1 MDNKLYEIIF
11 KRKSFHLFLNVGDEK
26 ITQEE
31 LDNINNAFEHF
42 EPLYKDIKVKMRI
55 VKESETTCHRRAEY
69 CLLLYSENKDGYLQN
84 VGYIGEQ
91 IDLYLVSKNIG
102 TLWFGIGKAEEKEI
116 EGLEYVIMIA
126 IRKIS
131 DQSKYRKD
139 MYKSKR
145 KDLDEIWTGQ
155 IIEGVSDVVRFA
167 PSACNSQPWL
177 VKNGETLDVYRYK
190 EEGKRKARFASFDG
204 LTGETK
210 IVPKEGMVEKAT
222 PYPYLFFGSLFFVV
236 EAVAVMVVF
245 SIFRHAEDLVLRDV
259 AYSVLTIGAIGFV
272 ILIYNILPIR
282 IDSMTDGY
290 RLTMVSNPKN
300 KLAFNELLRV
310 EYEISQGNDDVE
322 IKIFDEITN
331 FTADLNL
338 NKVYALLD
346 KKEYK
351 EAEEIL
357 DKIIDAKQDVSEKV
371 YIRARAQKIYINLI
385 TKNLEESKEYY
396 DKEVPVSERREI
408 SNDVSMASIRA
419 YLLMSGLL
427 DKSRSECIIAL
438 NNVYSAFKHTPKNRQ
453 HTELV
458 LFNEALQKVVDA
470 HPDWELEGYKLQESN

>member
-1 MDNKLYEIIF
+1 MKKEDISGLIVYLIIIAFAIVFGLTVLQTHQAESTLSGSFLYVVYIIGAVLAGTILNAILFEIAHVIGAKIGKYEIL
-11 KRKSFHLFLNVGDEK
+11 SV
-26 ITQEE
+26 
-31 LDNINNAFEHF
+31 NI
-42 EPLYKDIKVKMRI
+42 L
-55 VKESETTCHRRAEY
+55 
-69 CLLLYSENKDGYLQN
+69 
-84 VGYIGEQ
+84 
-91 IDLYLVSKNIG
+91 
-102 TLWFGIGKAEEKEI
+102 
-116 EGLEYVIMIA
+116 GLC
-126 IRKIS
+126 
-131 DQSKYRKD
+131 
-139 MYKSKR
+139 
-145 KDLDEIWTGQ
+145 
-155 IIEGVSDVVRFA
+155 F
-167 PSACNSQPWL
+167 
-177 VKNGETLDVYRYK
+177 YK
-190 EEGKRKARFASFDG
+190 EEGKRKVRFASFDG

-210 IVPKEGMVEKAT
+210 IVPKDGMVEKAN
-222 PYPYLFFGSLFFVV
+222 PYPYLLFGSIFFLV
-236 EAVAVMVVF
+236 EAVAIMIVF
-245 SIFRHAEDLVLRDV
+245 SFFRTAEDLGLRDI
-259 AYSVLTIGAIGFV
+259 AYALLTIGAIGLV
-272 ILIYNILPIR
+272 ILIYNILPMH

-310 EYEISQGNDDVE
+310 EYEISQGNDNVE
-322 IKIFDEITN
+322 IRIFDEITN

-351 EAEEIL
+351 DAEEIL
-357 DKIIDAKQDVSEKV
+357 DKIIEAKENVSEKV

-385 TKNLEESKEYY
+385 TKSLDEAKDYY
-396 DKEVPVSERREI
+396 EKEVPVAERREI

-470 HPDWELEGYKLQESN
+470 HPDWELEGYKLQEQ

>member
-1 MDNKLYEIIF
+1 MKKEDISGLIVYLIIIAFAIVFGLTVLQTHQAESTLSGSFLYVVYVIGAVLAGTILNAILFEIAHVIGAKIGKYEIL
-11 KRKSFHLFLNVGDEK
+11 SV
-26 ITQEE
+26 
-31 LDNINNAFEHF
+31 NI
-42 EPLYKDIKVKMRI
+42 L
-55 VKESETTCHRRAEY
+55 
-69 CLLLYSENKDGYLQN
+69 
-84 VGYIGEQ
+84 
-91 IDLYLVSKNIG
+91 
-102 TLWFGIGKAEEKEI
+102 
-116 EGLEYVIMIA
+116 GLC
-126 IRKIS
+126 
-131 DQSKYRKD
+131 
-139 MYKSKR
+139 
-145 KDLDEIWTGQ
+145 
-155 IIEGVSDVVRFA
+155 F
-167 PSACNSQPWL
+167 
-177 VKNGETLDVYRYK
+177 YK
-190 EEGKRKARFASFDG
+190 EEGKRKVRFASFDG

-210 IVPKEGMVEKAT
+210 IVPKDGMVEKAN
-222 PYPYLFFGSLFFVV
+222 PYPYLLFGSIFFLV
-236 EAVAVMVVF
+236 EAVAIMIVF
-245 SIFRHAEDLVLRDV
+245 SFFRTAEDLGLRDV
-259 AYSVLTIGAIGFV
+259 AYALLTIGAIGLV
-272 ILIYNILPIR
+272 ILIYNILPMH

-310 EYEISQGNDDVE
+310 EYEISQGNDNVE
-322 IKIFDEITN
+322 IRIFDEITN

-357 DKIIDAKQDVSEKV
+357 DKIIEAKENVSEKV

-385 TKNLEESKEYY
+385 TKSLDEAKDYY
-396 DKEVPVSERREI
+396 EKEVPVAERREI

-470 HPDWELEGYKLQESN
+470 HPDWELEGYKLQEQ